1 MVDTQQGDN
10 ILDIVTPEKVQKR
23 HYLLVRTLSSIL
35 LEVAFTITIGIA
47 GVV

>member
-10 ILDIVTPEKVQKR
+10 IFEIVTPEKVQKR
-23 HYLLVRTLSSIL
+23 HYLLVRTFCFIL
-35 LEVAFTITIGIA
+35 LEAVTFGIA